1 MLYDHFNDCPKTIE
15 AWPVH
20 FFKPYEIACRGTGQ
34 LFVNRDALL
43 KIEML
48 RLRMNKPMTINSS
61 FRSMLHNAKIGGA
74 PFSCHSIRGGASAF
88 DVSLNGFDKSE
99 LIKCA
104 KGVGF
109 TGFGVNYKTF
119 LHIDCGRAR
128 SW

>member
-1 MLYDHFNDCPKTIE
+1 MLYEHFNDCPRTPE
-15 AWPVH
+15 AWPVY
-20 FFKPYEIACRGTGQ
+20 FFKPQEIACRGTGQ
-34 LFVNRDALL
+34 LFVNKEALL

-48 RLRMNKPMTINSS
+48 RSRMSKSMTINSS
-61 FRSMLHNAKIGGA
+61 FRSTLHNAKIGGA

-88 DVSLNGFDKSE
+88 DISLRGFDKSE
-99 LIKCA
+99 LIRCA

-119 LHIDCGRAR
+119 LHVDCGRAR